1 MEKLDRIDRMAAPSR
16 GFMDKS
22 RSTPPW
28 RLCLFSAVLLFVGCP
43 STPHTGTEN
52 GGADQANAP
61 AAVAI
66 RVTVVDDPHLLQAIE
81 REWRSQTEDDIALRP
96 ISEAEL
102 LAAKRLSTD
111 VLVLPAE
118 LLGELVEAG
127 RIQPIPD
134 ATLTDVELARDT
146 FFPRLRSEAM
156 MWGKTTYAVP
166 LGAPTFQLLYRADI
180 FEKLELSPPTTWA
193 DYQELLAKLAN
204 REAIGDLGPADE
216 AAWSP
221 SVEPLAPGWA
231 HKVLLARAASAATQE
246 PNLSPW
252 LDLASLEP
260 RIVEPA
266 YQHALETLAAAAK
279 DHPAW
284 LKLTPE
290 SARAELLA
298 GRSAMAITWPSGVR
312 EEGVSTAPKAAPIRI
327 AALPQS
333 DGQAAYLGTAGY
345 VAAVVKDCRR
355 PSVALKFLTWL
366 TGPESS
372 ARISSQAWAGSPTRD
387 TQASQAGQ
395 WLDAS
400 LPESLG
406 GEYFTL
412 LQSDQTRS
420 RFLPALRLPKR
431 APLQAA
437 LDEAVTS
444 AVTGKKTPDTALATA
459 SRQWQ
464 QILREMDAEEFRAQ
478 ARRSLNLSQ

>member
-1 MEKLDRIDRMAAPSR
+1 LLGLA
-16 GFMDKS
+16 
-22 RSTPPW
+22 
-28 RLCLFSAVLLFVGCP
+28 LLFAGCP
-43 STPHTGTEN
+43 STPTGN
-52 GGADQANAP
+52 GGANDADAP
-61 AAVAI
+61 AAAVAI
-66 RVTVVDDPHLLQAIE
+66 RITVVDDPHLGQAME
-81 REWRSQTEDDIALRP
+81 REWRSQSEENITLRP
-96 ISEAEL
+96 ISAAEL

-111 VLVLPAE
+111 VLILPTE

-127 RIQPIPD
+127 RVEPIPD
-134 ATLTDVELARDT
+134 ATLTDLELARDT

-156 MWGKTTYAVP
+156 MWGKTTYALP
-166 LGAPTFQLLYRADI
+166 LGSPTFQLLYRGDI
-180 FEKLELSPPTTWA
+180 FKKLELSPPETWA
-193 DYQELLAKLAN
+193 DYQELLPKLAN
-204 REAIGDLGPADE
+204 REAIGELGPEEA

-221 SVEPLAPGWA
+221 SAEPLAPGWA
-231 HKVLLARAASAATQE
+231 HKVLLARAASAATEE
-246 PNLSPW
+246 PDLSPW

-260 RIVEPA
+260 RITADA
-266 YQHALETLAAAAK
+266 YQQGLQALSVAAK
-279 DHPAW
+279 EHPEW

-290 SARAELLA
+290 TARAELLA
-298 GRSAMAITWPSGVR
+298 GRCAMAITWPSGVR
-312 EEGVSTAPKAAPIRI
+312 EEDAAKAPKAAAIRI
-327 AALPQS
+327 AALPHD

-345 VAAVVKDCRR
+345 VAAVAKDCRR

-387 TQASQAGQ
+387 TQGPQAAQ
-395 WLDAS
+395 WIDAG

-406 GEYFTL
+406 GAYFTL

-431 APLQAA
+431 AALHAA

-444 AVTGKKTPDTALATA
+444 AVIGERTPAAALAAA

-464 QILREMDAEEFRAQ
+464 QILSEIDAEQVRAQ